1 MGFNMNAE
9 QFVKDRNAAF
19 ATFVLNDDWGPVKE
33 YCTNYGITM
42 PDNPD
47 VMAAGIYK
55 AVQEVKDIPDE
66 VKVKAAI
73 KCMKLG
79 FTSFMRPFEMKEG

>member
-1 MGFNMNAE
+1 MGFDFKHFREDRDKAFTA
-9 QFVKDRNAAF
+9 FVM
-19 ATFVLNDDWGPVKE
+19 NDDWDAVKE
-33 YCTNYGITM
+33 YCTSYGVRM
-42 PDNPD
+42 PENPD

-79 FTSFMRPFEMKEG
+79 FTPFMRPFEMKEG